1 MKRKSLVIILLLVFF
16 TLNCHKSKNL
26 YVTANESLS
35 LREEPSV
42 FSKVILTL
50 PRGTLVKSLDEIDKQ
65 ITITEKNG
73 KWTKVEVYEI
83 TGWVF
88 GGYLSEEKPPE
99 KPLLPP
105 LPITLTYRDSIWGKG
120 YVLILNNKS
129 RHYLQINATFHNP
142 TFNQTG
148 TFPIDIPAYGST
160 EFGWREGWRF
170 SHGETI
176 TLQHADYLPINSKF

>member
-1 MKRKSLVIILLLVFF
+1 MKKISLLIISLFVISNV
-16 TLNCHKSKNL
+16 NCYKPKNL
-26 YVTANESLS
+26 YVTANDYLS
-35 LREEPSV
+35 LREEPNLS
-42 FSKVILTL
+42 SKVILTL
-50 PRGTLVKSLDEIDKQ
+50 PRGTLVKSLDEVDKQ
-65 ITITEKNG
+65 ITISEKNG
-73 KWTKVEVYEI
+73 KWTKVEVFEI

-88 GGYLSEEKPPE
+88 GGFLSEEKPPE
-99 KPLLPP
+99 KPNLPP

-129 RHYLQINATFHNP
+129 RHYLQINGTFHNP
-142 TFNQTG
+142 TFNQTA

-176 TLQHADYLPINSKF
+176 TLKHADYLPINSKF